1 MLYHLPASRPALQT
15 NPPPPTGSSSTQTPM
30 SQITRL
36 RNCRLCSASSLRC
49 SSSSV
54 TDGEGRF
61 GDTDICGMTIDRGR
75 LKKCVVMWTRAGRKK
90 VLAHADAT
98 RTSLRTRAMRAG
110 TRDRR
115 TTRTKT
121 RYFERGIVIA
131 RRMRS
136 EMGRDGVVTSTD
148 GMASS
153 SVNEFNTAIAG

>member
-1 MLYHLPASRPALQT
+1 
-15 NPPPPTGSSSTQTPM
+15 
-30 SQITRL
+30 
-36 RNCRLCSASSLRC
+36 
-49 SSSSV
+49 
-54 TDGEGRF
+54 
-61 GDTDICGMTIDRGR
+61 MTIDRGR

-153 SVNEFNTAIAG
+153 RVNEFNTAIAG